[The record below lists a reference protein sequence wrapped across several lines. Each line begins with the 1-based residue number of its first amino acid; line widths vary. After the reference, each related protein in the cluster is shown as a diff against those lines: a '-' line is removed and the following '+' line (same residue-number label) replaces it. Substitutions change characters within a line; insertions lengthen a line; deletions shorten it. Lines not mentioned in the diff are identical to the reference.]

1 MNWNIILVYPIRDE
15 FYDDSNEDQC
25 VATNHSPAPPAPP
38 PAPQHALQPIMPEQ
52 HQQHAPPQEEHPPH
66 DRPLLYIQLDKWTQ
80 QQRFATSTNRT
91 LAREIS
97 RRDKQKQVARA
108 KISKIYNVKIP

>member
-52 HQQHAPPQEEHPPH
+52 HQQHAPPPKKNIRHMTGPCSTFS
-66 DRPLLYIQLDKWTQ
+66 WTNGHSNKDSQ
-80 QQRFATSTNRT
+80 PAPI
-91 LAREIS
+91 E
-97 RRDKQKQVARA
+97 
-108 KISKIYNVKIP
+108 P